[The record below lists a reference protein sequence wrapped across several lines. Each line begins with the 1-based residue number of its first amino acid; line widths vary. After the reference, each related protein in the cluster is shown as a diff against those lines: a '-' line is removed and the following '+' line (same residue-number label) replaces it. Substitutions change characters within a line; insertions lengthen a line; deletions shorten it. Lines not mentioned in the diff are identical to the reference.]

1 LNWCITS
8 EIVTSNKL
16 SNASQFKPNTMSAIS
31 SFCIPRMDTR
41 SLPGSIEEIKTFV
54 ATQFTNILT
63 VDPENIDIVPKYTD
77 QGYLYYTA
85 FIHPTAS
92 DALYHNIVADIE
104 RLEKVK
110 IHFSDKWFWIMR
122 MSTATRPRD
131 FEILYEEIEEAYQW
145 FMDQLAHDE
154 MVLFQ
159 TEYFEAGPTLEDLI
173 KKEDDRVTRSF
184 DWSTADD
191 DASSAVPVN

>member
-1 LNWCITS
+1 
-8 EIVTSNKL
+8 
-16 SNASQFKPNTMSAIS
+16 
-31 SFCIPRMDTR
+31 
-41 SLPGSIEEIKTFV
+41 
-54 ATQFTNILT
+54 
-63 VDPENIDIVPKYTD
+63 
-77 QGYLYYTA
+77 
-85 FIHPTAS
+85 
-92 DALYHNIVADIE
+92 
-104 RLEKVK
+104 
-110 IHFSDKWFWIMR
+110 

-173 KKEDDRVTRSF
+173 KKEDVRVTRSF